1 MPDDTSWP
9 KNISWHDYDGENDLI
24 DSYFTELKHED
35 EKYEKE
41 KMTKNS
47 NFWSKIGVEYFS
59 TLAISTFKFCHHP
72 QPPKAN

>member
-9 KNISWHDYDGENDLI
+9 NNYSWHDYDGEYDLI

-41 KMTKNS
+41 IKDDEQKT
-47 NFWSKIGVEYFS
+47 
-59 TLAISTFKFCHHP
+59 
-72 QPPKAN
+72 